1 MPTNPF
7 CSLALGMFGQHIR
20 LHTDTQIYRKV
31 DSDLYTKLRARHNV
45 ENSQHSTQQKI
56 NNDIIHSRKTKVQF
70 QTIEMEKYNLN
81 NLPLQLAL
89 TTENHSRKI
98 SLHRKLF

>member
-20 LHTDTQIYRKV
+20 LHTDTTNIHKSAVRP
-31 DSDLYTKLRARHNV
+31 LHKLRARHNV